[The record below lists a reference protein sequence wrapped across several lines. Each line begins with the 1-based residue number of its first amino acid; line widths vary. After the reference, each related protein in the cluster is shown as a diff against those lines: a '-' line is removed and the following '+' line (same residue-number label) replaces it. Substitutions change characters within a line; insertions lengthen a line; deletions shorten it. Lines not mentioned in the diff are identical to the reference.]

1 MTLAARTPLLSRPE
15 WHRLLQEHH
24 EVLVVGGGIHG
35 AGVARD
41 AALRGLRVALIER
54 GDWASGTSSRSSK
67 LMHGGL
73 RYLRQGSVKLVREAL
88 RERELAKSLAGSWV
102 HPLEFRIVP
111 APGRAVSPI
120 LRAGVALY
128 GALGGS
134 MRTSRFWTREPRY
147 EDAMVDD
154 ARFCLRV
161 AMEAR
166 RHGALALSY
175 VEWLEWVRRG
185 DQLVAARVRDRFTG
199 EEGIISASTFVNAT
213 GPWADMVAGESAR
226 RSGTH
231 LRLTRGTHVVLDRR
245 ADDEARLFF
254 ATEDGRVL
262 FLLPFGSKA
271 SLLGTTDLDEPA
283 PVEEPLATRH
293 EIVYLREAFRT
304 QFPEWKHWRPVG
316 TFCGLRPLLSAE
328 GAPSNVSRE
337 ERLLDD
343 PSGNLLSIL
352 GGKYTTY
359 RSVAERA
366 VDRIETWLDRV
377 PDERPTRTEPILED
391 ERDENDTLD
400 LVRRAFTLEDAVRLE
415 DVFLRRTRLA
425 HLNAVEPEL
434 LKRAVHLWRLRWG
447 KTEAEGEEEKE
458 AFLELA
464 ARRVAPLAYW

>member
-1 MTLAARTPLLSRPE
+1 MTLVGSSPLLSRPE

-24 EVLVVGGGIHG
+24 DLLVVGGGIHG

-41 AALRGLRVALIER
+41 AALRGLRVAVIER
-54 GDWASGTSSRSSK
+54 GDWACGTSSRSSK

-73 RYLRQGSVKLVREAL
+73 RYLRQGSLKLVREAL
-88 RERELAKSLAGSWV
+88 HERELSKSLAPGWV

-111 APGRAVSPI
+111 PPEGHASLM
-120 LRAGVALY
+120 LRAGVAVY
-128 GALGGS
+128 GALAGS
-134 MRTSRFWTREPRY
+134 LRTSRFWMREPRY

-161 AMEAR
+161 ILEAR

-199 EEGIISASTFVNAT
+199 EEGVVSANTFVNAT
-213 GPWADMVAGESAR
+213 GPWADVLAGDSAR
-226 RSGTH
+226 RAGAG

-245 ADDEARLFF
+245 SDDAARLFF
-254 ATEDGRVL
+254 GPEDGRVL
-262 FLLPFGSKA
+262 FLLPFGNKS

-283 PVEEPLATRH
+283 PVEEPLATRN

-316 TFCGLRPLLSAE
+316 TFCGLRPLLAAE
-328 GAPSNVSRE
+328 GSPSDISRE
-337 ERLLDD
+337 ERLLVDAA
-343 PSGNLLSIL
+343 GNLLSIL

-366 VDRIETWLDRV
+366 VDTIETWLDRI
-377 PDERPTRTEPILED
+377 PAERPTRTEPIPD
-391 ERDENDTLD
+391 DDRDENDLLD
-400 LVRRAFTLEDAVRLE
+400 LVRRAFALEDAVRLE
-415 DVFLRRTRLA
+415 DVFLRRSRLA
-425 HLNAVEPEL
+425 HQNAVEPEL

-447 KTEAEGEEEKE
+447 KSET
-458 AFLELA
+458 
-464 ARRVAPLAYW
+464 

>member
-1 MTLAARTPLLSRPE
+1 M
-15 WHRLLQEHH
+15 
-24 EVLVVGGGIHG
+24 LVVGGGIHG

-73 RYLRQGSVKLVREAL
+73 RYLRQGSVRLVREAL
-88 RERELAKSLAGSWV
+88 AERERSKALAPGWV

-111 APGRAVSPI
+111 PPGRQASLV

-134 MRTSRFWTREPRY
+134 FSTSRFWTREPRY

-161 AMEAR
+161 ILEAR
-166 RHGALALSY
+166 RQGALALSY
-175 VEWLEWVRRG
+175 VEWLEWIRRG
-185 DQLVAARVRDRFTG
+185 DHLVAARVRDRFTG
-199 EEGIISASTFVNAT
+199 EEGVVSASTFVNAT
-213 GPWADMVAGESAR
+213 GPWADVLAGDSAR
-226 RSGTH
+226 RAGAQ
-231 LRLTRGTHVVLDRR
+231 LRLTRGSHVVLDRR
-245 ADDEARLFF
+245 ADDAARLFF
-254 ATEDGRVL
+254 AALDGRVL
-262 FLLPFGSKA
+262 FLLPFGNKT

-283 PVEEPLATRH
+283 PVEEPLATRN
-293 EIVYLREAFRT
+293 EIVYLRDAFRS

-316 TFCGLRPLLSAE
+316 TFCGLRPLLAAE
-328 GAPSNVSRE
+328 GSPSDISRE
-337 ERLLDD
+337 ERFLIDG
-343 PSGNLLSIL
+343 SGNLLSIM

-366 VDRIETWLDRV
+366 VDTIETWLDRV
-377 PDERPTRTEPILED
+377 PGERPTRTEPIPD
-391 ERDENDTLD
+391 DDRDENDLVD
-400 LVRRAFTLEDAVRLE
+400 LVRRAFTLEDAVRIE

-425 HLNAVEPEL
+425 HQNAVEPEL

-447 KTEAEGEEEKE
+447 KGEAEGEEEKE
-458 AFLELA
+458 AFLELQ
-464 ARRVAPLAYW
+464 ARRLGPLAYW

>member
-1 MTLAARTPLLSRPE
+1 MTLATRTPLLSRPE

-24 EVLVVGGGIHG
+24 DVLVIGGGIHG

-88 RERELAKSLAGSWV
+88 HERELAKTLAPGWV
-102 HPLEFRIVP
+102 HPLTFRIVP
-111 APGRAVSPI
+111 PPERPVSPM
-120 LRAGVALY
+120 LRAGVLLY

-134 MRTSRFWTREPRY
+134 MRTSRFWAREPGY
-147 EDAMVDD
+147 EDAMIDD
-154 ARFCLRV
+154 ARFCLCV
-161 AMEAR
+161 MLEAR

-185 DQLVAARVRDRFTG
+185 EHLVAARVRDRFTG
-199 EEGIISASTFVNAT
+199 EEGVVSASTFVNAT
-213 GPWADMVAGESAR
+213 GPWADLLAGETAR
-226 RSGTH
+226 RSGAE

-245 ADDEARLFF
+245 ADDIARLFF
-254 ATEDGRVL
+254 AGEDGRVL
-262 FLLPFGSKA
+262 FLLPFGAKA

-283 PVEEPLATRH
+283 PVEEPLATH
-293 EIVYLREAFRT
+293 TEIQYLRDAFRT

-316 TFCGLRPLLSAE
+316 TMCGLRPLLAAS
-328 GAPSNVSRE
+328 GAPSEISRE
-337 ERLLDD
+337 ERLLTDG
-343 PSGNLLSIL
+343 SGNLLSIL

-366 VDRIETWLDRV
+366 VNTIETWLDRV
-377 PDERPTRTEPILED
+377 PTEWPTRTEPFPDD
-391 ERDENDTLD
+391 ERDENDPVD

-425 HLNAVEPEL
+425 HLNAVDPEL
-434 LKRAVHLWRLRWG
+434 LRRAVHLWRLRWG
-447 KTEAEGEEEKE
+447 KSEAEGEEEKD
-458 AFLELA
+458 AFLELQT
-464 ARRVAPLAYW
+464 RGQGPLAYW